1 MDWGR
6 AKNVLI
12 YAFLLLNLVLGYQ
25 LWIDYREQAGSSLDF
40 TSLSEST
47 QRVMEE
53 NRIQVLSPIPSET
66 PQLPKI
72 AYTYSVEAQGKPVK
86 LNEAV
91 DTKLIYSNQRELLT
105 ALGGQIPNLNQFRH
119 DPQSDKENAFVFRPL
134 VNGEWPLFNVELEL
148 FHESQKIEYFRKPV
162 LEIQST
168 SDVEEQKVLS
178 ASKALGTII
187 ERNVIPPK
195 SAVKDIKL
203 GYYGQMFNTDVELAA
218 PAWRFTLDNGEMIYV
233 QGISGDVFT
242 PKTEKIKE

>member
-72 AYTYSVEAQGKPVK
+72 AYTYSMEAQGKPVK

-91 DTKLIYSNQRELLT
+91 DTKLIYSNQRELVT
-105 ALGGQIPNLNQFRH
+105 ALEGQIPNLNQFRH
-119 DPQSDKENAFVFRPL
+119 DPQSDKEDAFVFRPL

-195 SAVKDIKL
+195 SAVKDIQL

>member
-25 LWIDYREQAGSSLDF
+25 LWMDYREQAGSSLDF
-40 TSLSEST
+40 TSLSENT

-72 AYTYSVEAQGKPVK
+72 AYKYSVPGQGKPVE
-86 LNEAV
+86 LEEPV
-91 DTKLIYSNQRELLT
+91 ETKLIYSDQKELVD
-105 ALGGQIPNLNQFRH
+105 ALETQIPDITEYRH
-119 DPQSDKENAFVFRPL
+119 DQYADKENAFVFRPL

-148 FHESQKIEYFRKPV
+148 FHESQKIESFRKPV
-162 LEIQST
+162 LEILST
-168 SDVEEQKVLS
+168 NDMEQQKVLS
-178 ASKALGTII
+178 ASKALGTLI
-187 ERNVIPPK
+187 ERNFIPPR
-195 SAVKDIKL
+195 SSVKEIQL

-242 PKTEKIKE
+242 PKAEKVKE